1 MKTKLAYPLFF
12 LCAAV
17 LFLPFVYLP
26 LNALWLV
33 FKSLVWFGAGKGRE
47 DYATDVWNRTPLPG
61 LSVGFL
67 VLALFLLIGLFVFGR
82 SPRGKRFLAESSG
95 IIEWIARHFFLALV
109 AIGQFFSMLFGFSY
123 RKEDKSRTADE
134 AQSFRATQDPA
145 VRDYEPDERL
155 PDDYGQFLRRL
166 SRIRSEDAKIGY
178 AYRTLCRLYKRAA
191 PEIAASD
198 TPREVQRKA
207 EWTARFAS
215 SDLESARKIIERVKF
230 EDTAL
235 GDPLGESLSEHDKSG
250 LLSELCR
257 SVRILL

>member
-12 LCAAV
+12 LCAV
-17 LFLPFVYLP
+17 LVFFPFVFLP

-33 FKSLVWFGAGKGRE
+33 FKSLVWFGAGKERE
-47 DYATDVWNRTPLPG
+47 DYAAEVWDRTPLAG

-67 VLALFLLIGLFVFGR
+67 VLAVFLLIGLFVFSR
-82 SPRGKRFLAESSG
+82 SQRGKRFLAESSG
-95 IIEWIARHFFLALV
+95 IAEWIARHLFLGLTV
-109 AIGQFFSMLFGFSY
+109 LFQFFSMLFGFSY
-123 RKEDKSRTADE
+123 RKADKTRTTDE
-134 AQSFRATQDPA
+134 AQSFRATQDA
-145 VRDYEPDERL
+145 AIRDYEFDERL

-191 PEIAASD
+191 PEISASD

-207 EWTARFAS
+207 ERTARFAS
-215 SDLESARKIIERVKF
+215 SDLESARRIIERVKF
-230 EDTAL
+230 ADATLAEHEKNGLL
-235 GDPLGESLSEHDKSG
+235 GD
-250 LLSELCR
+250 LCR

>member
-12 LCAAV
+12 LAAAV

-33 FKSLVWFGAGKGRE
+33 FKSLVWFGLNRGGDRE
-47 DYATDVWNRTPLPG
+47 NYTAEVLRTVPLAG

-67 VLALFLLIGLFVFGR
+67 VLTVFLLIGLLVFSR

-95 IIEWIARHFFLALV
+95 IARWLAQHVFLGLTVFIRFLA
-109 AIGQFFSMLFGFSY
+109 MLFGYSW
-123 RKEDKSRTADE
+123 RKEDRTRPPGDTE
-134 AQSFRATQDPA
+134 TFRATQDA
-145 VRDYEPDERL
+145 AIREVEFDEKL

-166 SRIRSEDAKIGY
+166 SRIRSVDAKIGY
-178 AYRTLCRLYKRAA
+178 AYRTLCRLYKKAA
-191 PEIAASD
+191 PEISASD
-198 TPREVQRKA
+198 TPREVERKA
-207 EWTARFAS
+207 ERTARFS
-215 SDLESARKIIERVKF
+215 PSDLESARKIIERVKF
-230 EDTAL
+230 EDAAL
-235 GDPLGESLSEHDKSG
+235 EEPIGEHEKSS

>member
-1 MKTKLAYPLFF
+1 MKTKLSYPLFF
-12 LCAAV
+12 LCAV
-17 LFLPFVYLP
+17 LVFIPFVFLP

-47 DYATDVWNRTPLPG
+47 DYAAEVWDRTPLAG

-67 VLALFLLIGLFVFGR
+67 VLAVFLLISLFVFSR
-82 SPRGKRFLAESSG
+82 SQRGKRFLAESSG
-95 IIEWIARHFFLALV
+95 IAEWIARHLFLGLT
-109 AIGQFFSMLFGFSY
+109 ILFQFFSMLFGFSY
-123 RKEDKSRTADE
+123 RKEDKTRTTDE
-134 AQSFRATQDPA
+134 AQSFRATQDA
-145 VRDYEPDERL
+145 AIREYEFDERL

-166 SRIRSEDAKIGY
+166 SRIRSEDRKIGY

-191 PEIAASD
+191 PEISASD
-198 TPREVQRKA
+198 TPREVQRKV
-207 EWTARFAS
+207 ERTARFAS

-230 EDTAL
+230 EDAAL
-235 GDPLGESLSEHDKSG
+235 EEKTKSG

>member
-12 LCAAV
+12 LCAV
-17 LFLPFVYLP
+17 LVFFPFVFLP

-33 FKSLVWFGAGKGRE
+33 FKSLVWFGAGKERE
-47 DYATDVWNRTPLPG
+47 DYAAEVWDRTPLAG

-67 VLALFLLIGLFVFGR
+67 VLAVFLLIGLFVFSR

-95 IIEWIARHFFLALV
+95 IADWLARHLFLGLTVFLQLLA
-109 AIGQFFSMLFGFSY
+109 MLFGFSY
-123 RKEDKSRTADE
+123 RKEDKSRTNNE
-134 AQSFRATQDPA
+134 EPSFRAAQDAA
-145 VRDYEPDERL
+145 VRDFEFDERL

-166 SRIRSEDAKIGY
+166 SRIRSEDRKIGY
-178 AYRTLCRLYKRAA
+178 AYRTLCRLYKWAA
-191 PEIAASD
+191 PEIAVSD

-207 EWTARFAS
+207 ERTARFAS
-215 SDLESARKIIERVKF
+215 SDLESARRIIERVKF
-230 EDTAL
+230 EAPDL
-235 GDPLGESLSEHDKSG
+235 QINEKSG

>member
-12 LCAAV
+12 LCAAI

-95 IIEWIARHFFLALV
+95 IIEWIARHFFLALAAV
-109 AIGQFFSMLFGFSY
+109 GQFFSMLFGFSY
-123 RKEDKSRTADE
+123 RKVDKTRTTDE
-134 AQSFRATQDPA
+134 EPSFRATQDA
-145 VRDYEPDERL
+145 AIRDYEFDERL

-191 PEIAASD
+191 PEISASD

-207 EWTARFAS
+207 ERTARFAA
-215 SDLESARKIIERVKF
+215 SDLESARTIIERVKF
-230 EDTAL
+230 EDTT
-235 GDPLGESLSEHDKSG
+235 LGEHEKSG

>member
-12 LCAAV
+12 VAAAV

-33 FKSLVWFGAGKGRE
+33 MKSLVWFGKGGDRE
-47 DYATDVWNRTPLPG
+47 NFTAEVLRTVPLPG

-67 VLALFLLIGLFVFGR
+67 VLAVFLLIGLFVFSR
-82 SPRGKRFLAESSG
+82 TTRGKRFLAESSG
-95 IIEWIARHFFLALV
+95 IAEWIARHFFLALAAV
-109 AIGQFFSMLFGFSY
+109 GQFFSMLFGLSY
-123 RKEDKSRTADE
+123 RKEDKTRTTDE
-134 AQSFRATQDPA
+134 VPSFRATQDAA
-145 VRDYEPDERL
+145 VRDYEFDERL

-166 SRIRSEDAKIGY
+166 SRIRSEDRKIGY

-207 EWTARFAS
+207 ERTARFAA
-215 SDLESARKIIERVKF
+215 SDLESARTIIERVKF
-230 EDTAL
+230 EDATLA
-235 GDPLGESLSEHDKSG
+235 EHERNG
-250 LLSELCR
+250 LLLELCR